1 MEMVRDYRP
10 LNTEKLMRG
19 MNIKVQRPL
28 FEIEP
33 IVSVEKNQ
41 KPPSPARRRRQ
52 SLLDDVNNKY
62 AYSKKN
68 MILHDRDCEL
78 VQYIKDGDFRMTAEL
93 DTSMTMCQKCYRKA
107 LIRSA
112 VGDDRKRLNLYV
124 KAFEILGYSNKRLK
138 TLFLD
143 HGAKLLRVDINSV
156 TIKVHDDTWILRY
169 YRNMLEL
176 YHNNYIVN
184 DDFTR
189 TFTQQFH
196 LQRRYDNTEDYTR
209 ALCEMESYSWDNHL
223 QNTRIGAGA
232 DYIDELKSKF
242 STQQNYVQTRECMFN
257 LTFQFIDYN
266 FLALRL
272 IAEQGI
278 VVNIRG
284 PLPCCFIGID
294 EPYTLLQCRIKKKDF
309 AAFETV
315 MKKLKDICFGKKQY
329 EYIEVCQSLS
339 ATN

>member
-62 AYSKKN
+62 AYSKKS
-68 MILHDRDCEL
+68 MILHDRECEL

-156 TIKVHDDTWILRY
+156 TMILRY